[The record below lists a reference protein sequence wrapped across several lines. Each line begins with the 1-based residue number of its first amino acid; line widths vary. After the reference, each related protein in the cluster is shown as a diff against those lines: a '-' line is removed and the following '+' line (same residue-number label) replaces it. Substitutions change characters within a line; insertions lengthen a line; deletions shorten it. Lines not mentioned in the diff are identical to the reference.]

1 MKPLRVA
8 LSIFTTLAAACGGTS
23 GTADAT
29 QAGSA
34 DAPPRPDAAPDAVV
48 CLAPGSAAPLVR
60 DLANPV
66 LRAGHTY
73 ADGLRDLNISDPNLT
88 WDEAAQRFDLY
99 YMGAHA
105 QTFSDPSV
113 QQIHHATSPDGAS
126 WAIGD
131 TPALAAAPDPGAW
144 DHVNTETPSV
154 AFNPDAPADR
164 RYTLVY
170 SGAASAF
177 PNGGFASYAIGVA
190 FSADGASFTR
200 LPASESPHAQAGL
213 VLTGA
218 DAYPTAAGAIV
229 ADPELV
235 FVAGTYHLFFS
246 SFACGAACPTAT
258 AFGVGH
264 ATSTDAVHWTVAEA
278 PVASLLRTPGV
289 ATTGGGQPSVVYDP
303 VHCQW
308 EMWLTSDAAGETAA
322 QPAAFNNMA
331 GVWRA
336 TSPDAITWQVDFAG
350 ARDLAW
356 DAAAPGEPLG
366 LLTGAD
372 VAIRGDERVI
382 AYVGFDDLQVPDG
395 FFLPDHTSQGFRA
408 GVMTLDLA
416 RR

>member
-1 MKPLRVA
+1 MAMRLLRVV
-8 LSIFTTLAAACGGTS
+8 LSIFTTAAAACGGPPGS
-23 GTADAT
+23 AVDARG
-29 QAGSA
+29 GSA
-34 DAPPRPDAAPDAVV
+34 DAPVRADAAPDAFV

-60 DLANPV
+60 DVANPV

-73 ADGLRDLNISDPNLT
+73 ADGLHDLNISDPNLA

-105 QTFSDPSV
+105 QAFSDPSV
-113 QQIHHATSPDGAS
+113 QQIHHATSADGAS
-126 WAIGD
+126 WAIAEA
-131 TPALAAAPDPGAW
+131 PALAAAAASTAW

-164 RYTLVY
+164 RYALVY
-170 SGAASAF
+170 SGAAGAF
-177 PNGGFASYAIGVA
+177 PDGGFASYAIGVA
-190 FSADGASFTR
+190 FSPDGDTFTR

-278 PVASLLRTPGV
+278 PIASLLRTPGM
-289 ATTGGGQPSVVYDP
+289 ANTGGGQPSVVYDP

-308 EMWLTSDAAGETAA
+308 EMWLTSDADGDTAA

-336 TSPDAITWQVDFAG
+336 TSPDAVTWQVD
-350 ARDLAW
+350 
-356 DAAAPGEPLG
+356 
-366 LLTGAD
+366 
-372 VAIRGDERVI
+372 
-382 AYVGFDDLQVPDG
+382 
-395 FFLPDHTSQGFRA
+395 
-408 GVMTLDLA
+408 
-416 RR
+416 